1 MKRFFQFFILFCC
14 VLNAVPATINGWFS
28 PYPAGFNVNLEDDAT
43 YTGAI
48 ESGSSAKVWNS
59 EGYNDSTLVALVGVS
74 GLDWYDAQNKIE
86 VKVEVNL
93 GEDKEWAYVSAS
105 EPYLKRPFALDFIS
119 CSPGDGGNNRTV
131 TRLGYG
137 TDGSETSTTVQLTP
151 ALNGGS
157 YEAWADIVLYLPEN
171 KGNQAL
177 SASDYFCSLKITLLV
192 NGQPYGS
199 PWNFTFNGYIDDE
212 PDMSYAN
219 IFFNIQ
225 PYPAATSLSV
235 NELLVEQ
242 KEIVIGEYDYETQSF
257 LTGGQT
263 SGGNDDL
270 TYDRQKDNSYYIFAS
285 ASPEANTSGSKFKMY
300 LNGNTSSDDNFTF
313 EIVLESTFNEVTQNG
328 GRWKK
333 EIFDGTASTNSDGP
347 FVEAGKLVESLSVTH
362 GRGSNLVFRD
372 YGTISIRYPG
382 SAYTPEQLYKDFS
395 PGVYSSNVYFHI
407 VSKY

>member
-14 VLNAVPATINGWFS
+14 VLNAVPAAINGWFS

-74 GLDWYDAQNKIE
+74 GLDWYEAQNKIE
-86 VKVEVNL
+86 VKVEVDL

-137 TDGSETSTTVQLTP
+137 TDGSETSTTVRLTP

-157 YEAWADIVLYLPEN
+157 YEAW
-171 KGNQAL
+171 L

-235 NELLVEQ
+235 NELLVEK

-263 SGGNDDL
+263 SGGTDDL
-270 TYDRQKDNSYYIFAS
+270 TYDKQKDNSYYIFAS
-285 ASPEANTSGSKFKMY
+285 ASPEANTSGPEFRMY
-300 LNGNTSSDDNFTF
+300 LNGNISSESNFPF
-313 EIVLESTFNEVTQNG
+313 VIELKSTFNEVTQNG
-328 GRWKK
+328 GRTKK
-333 EIFDGTASTNSDGP
+333 DVFDGTASTNSDGP

-372 YGTISIRYPG
+372 YGTISIRYSGP
-382 SAYTPEQLYKDFS
+382 AYTQEQLYKDFS